1 MILFICWV
9 AFVLVLIIAFTV
21 AAVLESRGRESSAV
35 VEEPTDSSY
44 EDSEA
49 TEEGE
54 VVEEFEAVEEFSE
67 FPAEGGEPADDFAA
81 FDEEFK

>member
-9 AFVLVLIIAFTV
+9 VFVLILIGSVTV
-21 AAVLESRGRESSAV
+21 AAVLEKRARGAAAV
-35 VEEPTDSSY
+35 VDEPIDASY

-49 TEEGE
+49 ADDGE

-67 FPAEGGEPADDFAA
+67 FPAQDGEPADDFAA